1 MTDSE
6 TPGSSADDPVGTGRT
21 AATAVPEDRHRGT
34 ASAVT
39 WLPRLAAAGALAA
52 TLTWAVVVV
61 LCARRGLDLT
71 DESFYLLSYRWW
83 NVNFDAFSGV
93 QYVYGPVFQLL
104 GYDIGLLRIVRLV
117 VTVAAHAWLGWAFM
131 AWLRVQRPTA
141 PTTRWWEVAGAA
153 TITSCAGIT
162 YSWLPL
168 SPGYNDLA
176 LSCAFVLAGGTLRI
190 ARDNALD
197 RPPPAWVPL
206 GMGATA
212 VVMCLAKWSSA
223 ALVLLGIVVVL
234 LIVHLAERQGTARLG
249 RLVGLGVAGVLLM
262 GAFVQ
267 FALVPFQTIVPPM
280 LEVNS
285 RVADSTNSPS
295 NLLVRYRTG
304 GRTLVD
310 DVVDQYWPLLL
321 AAVLTPLLARW
332 VRASVALAVVAL
344 GWSVVQVVRHDG
356 TLAGSPQLL
365 TFTVTIFAPLAAVL
379 LAALTTGLVSAV
391 RRRRSGATAA
401 GTWRP
406 HLARAV
412 VVVMLLVLPVAVS
425 VGTGN
430 LLQFMAVLGLAAW
443 VALAIMVVTA
453 PWARQRATQ
462 VLLTGAVVGIVVAT
476 TCIAVDGLWNR
487 PYRTSGFADST
498 ASAQDVPALDSV
510 RLDPDDAASYT
521 ALRERLLPY
530 VEKPGRAMM
539 PFDGMA
545 GLVYLLDGRP
555 VGEAWY
561 SRLDTARSTAGVVRT
576 CDDDRWWGARKPIVL
591 FNRPVTD
598 RERTALRHCGIY
610 LARYEKIRVTVPIP
624 DVVVYVPREGP

>member
-6 TPGSSADDPVGTGRT
+6 TTGTSTDGPVDTGRT
-21 AATAVPEDRHRGT
+21 GATAVPEVPRRSQ
-34 ASAVT
+34 AAPVSR
-39 WLPRLAAAGALAA
+39 LPQLAAGGALAA
-52 TLTWAVVVV
+52 TLTWVVVVV

-83 NVNFDAFSGV
+83 NVNFDAFTGV

-104 GYDIGLLRIVRLV
+104 GYDIGLLRIVRLL
-117 VTVAAHAWLGWAFM
+117 VTVATHAWLGWAFM
-131 AWLRVQRPTA
+131 GWLRVQRPSA
-141 PTTRWWEVAGAA
+141 PDTRWWEVAGAA
-153 TITSCAGIT
+153 TITACAGIT

-176 LSCAFVLAGGTLRI
+176 LSCAFVLAGGTLRV

-197 RPPPAWVPL
+197 RPPPAWVPV
-206 GMGATA
+206 GMGAAA
-212 VVMCLAKWSSA
+212 VVMALAKWSSA
-223 ALVLLGIVVVL
+223 ALVLLGVVVVL
-234 LIVHLAERQGTARLG
+234 VAVHVAARQSLVRLG
-249 RLVGLGVAGVLLM
+249 RLAALGVAGVLLM
-262 GAFVQ
+262 AGFVQ
-267 FALVPFQTIVPPM
+267 FLLVPFQTIVPPM

-285 RVADSTNSPS
+285 RVADSTNSPGA
-295 NLLVRYRTG
+295 LMARYRTG
-304 GRTLVD
+304 GETLVD
-310 DVVDQYWPLLL
+310 DVVAQYWPLLL

-332 VRASVALAVVAL
+332 MRIGVTLAVLAL
-344 GWSVVQVVRHDG
+344 GWSVVQVVRRDG
-356 TLAGSPQLL
+356 TLAGSPNLL

-379 LAALTTGLVSAV
+379 LAAMAAGLVSAV
-391 RRRRSGATAA
+391 RERGSRQDGEGS
-401 GTWRP
+401 WRP

-462 VLLTGAVVGIVVAT
+462 VLLVGAVGGIVLAT

-487 PYRTSGFADST
+487 PYRTSGFSAST
-498 ASAQDVPALDSV
+498 ATVQDVPALESV
-510 RLDPDDAASYT
+510 RVAPDDAAAYT
-521 ALRERLLPY
+521 ELRRQLMPY
-530 VEKPGRAMM
+530 VERPGRAMM

-561 SRLDTARSTAGVVRT
+561 SRLDTARSTAGVIRT

-598 RERTALRHCGIY
+598 LERSALRHCGIH

-624 DVVVYVPREGP
+624 DVVVYVPRNGS